1 MINSGALHT
10 MKAYKD
16 PGNKTVRFV
25 NLDVSLGCRLRYGP
39 ATLVTPYNR
48 VSSATSQEI
57 SRTLCRRKLY
67 YCIIAACH
75 WCLS

>member
-48 VSSATSQEI
+48 VLENLIVPQPVKKFLA
-57 SRTLCRRKLY
+57 LY
-67 YCIIAACH
+67 AVGSFITV
-75 WCLS
+75 S